1 LLGII
6 NHRCTYAALDGI
18 GGIAPLDFGQ
28 NNRRGAIGYAI
39 QAYQW
44 RIADGLRVICEPV
57 WHAAASFDV
66 VYGIR
71 YREDFMMTV

>member
-1 LLGII
+1 LLGVI
-6 NHRCTYAALDGI
+6 NHRCAYAALDGI

-28 NNRRGAIGYAI
+28 NNRRGTIGYAI

-57 WHAAASFDV
+57 
-66 VYGIR
+66 
-71 YREDFMMTV
+71 